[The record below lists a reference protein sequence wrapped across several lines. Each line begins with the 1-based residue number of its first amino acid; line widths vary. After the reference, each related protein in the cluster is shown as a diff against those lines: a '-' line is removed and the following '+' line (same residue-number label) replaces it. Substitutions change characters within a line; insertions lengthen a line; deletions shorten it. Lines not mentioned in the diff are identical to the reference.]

1 MNRRNFLASGAAALS
16 GALTANPAAAARSVN
31 YAKTGAEII
40 PGSAGADGFAFPAEW
55 VRHERTLMQFP
66 PPQNW
71 YPNQLNAA
79 RKEWAEAA
87 NNVAE
92 YEPVTMAVRRRDMA
106 TAKKLLSSEISLIE
120 MPLNDAWSRDSGP
133 MIVQNA
139 QGARRIAGFT
149 FNGWGR
155 KFPPYKHDT
164 LAKGRFAAHLGLPMY
179 TSDLVLEGGAVA
191 VDGQGT
197 LLTTEECLL
206 HKNRNPGW
214 SKAQVEAELKAG
226 LGVQKVI
233 WLPHGLTPDPVT
245 DGHVDGMAAFAAPGV
260 VLLHTTDDRSDPN
273 YEITQDAKRILQQET
288 GVHGRR
294 FEIIEIPLTSYDVV
308 HMNFYICNGAVI
320 VPVSG
325 RKGEDDQP
333 LAILREAFPG
343 RRVVGVSGR
352 MIGGG
357 GGGVHCITQQ
367 VPAV

>member
-16 GALTANPAAAARSVN
+16 GALTAGPAAAARSVN

-40 PGSAGADGFAFPAEW
+40 PGSAAADGFAFPAEW
-55 VRHERTLMQFP
+55 KKHAQTLMQFP

-79 RKEWAEAA
+79 RKEWADVA
-87 NNVAE
+87 NTLAE

-106 TAKKLLSSEISLIE
+106 AARKLLSSEITLIE

-139 QGARRIAGFT
+139 LGVRRITGYT

-164 LAKGRFAAHLGLPMY
+164 LAKGRFAAQLGLPMY

-214 SKAQVEAELKAG
+214 SKAQVEEELKAG

-233 WLPHGLTPDPVT
+233 WLPRGLTPDPIT

-273 YEITQDAKRILQQET
+273 YRITQDAKHILQQET
-288 GVHGRR
+288 DIRGRR
-294 FEIIEIPLTSYDVV
+294 FEILEIPLTSYDVV